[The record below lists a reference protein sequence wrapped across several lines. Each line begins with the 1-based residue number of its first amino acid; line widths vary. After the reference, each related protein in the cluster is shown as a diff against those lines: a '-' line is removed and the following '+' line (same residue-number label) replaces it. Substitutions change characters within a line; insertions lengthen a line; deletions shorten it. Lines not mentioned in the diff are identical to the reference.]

1 MEVNV
6 GFSCQVRVAQKQ
18 LRLTVSVDPAV
29 PEELQGD
36 PNRIQQ
42 CLLNLGNPD
51 AQPQLKP

>member
-1 MEVNV
+1 MNV
-6 GFSCQVRVAQKQ
+6 GFSCQVKVRQKQ
-18 LRLTVSVDPAV
+18 LRFTFSVDPAV
-29 PEELQGD
+29 PEELYGD